1 MMSIMFNFIATF
13 KGMIM
18 SSVNTLGTALVTGAS
33 SGLGAVYADRLA
45 SRGYDLILVALRVV
59 RLGVLAKSLAEKYGV
74 AVRAIAADLSVPEDV
89 SRVAKELATNPS
101 ITMLVNNA
109 GASTL
114 APVLDTAKD
123 KVDAMDKVNVTALTE
138 LTHAVLPQFKQRKHG
153 AIINIAYVLSF
164 HILPISTVYS
174 GTKGYVMN
182 FTRGLQQELAGT
194 GITVQLVLP
203 ASTATEIW
211 DLSGVPLAQLD
222 QATVMSAEDCVDAAL
237 AGLDQGELVTLPSVQ
252 DQALWDQFEAAR
264 LALFAGARSGK
275 PASRYNVKS
284 ST

>member
-1 MMSIMFNFIATF
+1 
-13 KGMIM
+13 M
-18 SSVNTLGTALVTGAS
+18 SSVTAAANTLGAAVVTGAS

-45 SRGYDLILVALRVV
+45 RRGHDLILVARRVE

-138 LTHAVLPQFKQRKHG
+138 LTHAVLPQFKQRNHG
-153 AIINIAYVLSF
+153 TIINIGSVLSF

-194 GITVQLVLP
+194 GIVVQLVLP

-237 AGLDQGELVTLPSVQ
+237 AGLDQGELVTLPSVE
-252 DQALWDQFEAAR
+252 DKALWEQFDTAR
-264 LALFAGARSGK
+264 LALFAGGRSGK
-275 PASRYNVKS
+275 PASRYHVKS
-284 ST
+284 SA

>member
-1 MMSIMFNFIATF
+1 M
-13 KGMIM
+13 
-18 SSVNTLGTALVTGAS
+18 GTAVVTGAS

-45 SRGYDLILVALRVV
+45 SRGHDLILVARRVE

-74 AVRAIAADLSVPEDV
+74 AVRAIAADLSVPADV
-89 SRVAKELATNPS
+89 LRVATELETNPS

-114 APVLDTAKD
+114 APVLDTARD
-123 KVDAMDKVNVTALTE
+123 QIDAMDKVNLVALTQ
-138 LTHAVLPQFKQRKHG
+138 LTYAVLPQFKQRNRG
-153 AIINIAYVLSF
+153 AIINIASVLSL

-174 GTKGYVMN
+174 ATKAYVMN
-182 FTRGLQQELAGT
+182 FTRGLQQELADT
-194 GITVQLVLP
+194 GIAVQLVMP
-203 ASTATEIW
+203 SATATEIW

-237 AGLDQGELVTLPSVQ
+237 AGLDQGELVTLPSVEE
-252 DQALWDQFEAAR
+252 QALWDQFETAR
-264 LALFAGARSGK
+264 LALFAGGRSGK
-275 PASRYNVKS
+275 PASRYHLKS